1 MKKVKEENQ
10 NNVKEEV
17 KTTALQVI
25 PVLPLVPV
33 PSLEEKNKQLE
44 KEIAKLK
51 AKIEETPQTLEE
63 KIEFFK
69 LKQDRMKKLA
79 QLEKQKNVLVEN
91 AEKVEEKIEEND
103 FECESFNLALK
114 AGGYNGNDLVRIN
127 NPLLIRDVI
136 MYIIQRVDDKIEVLK
151 AEISA

>member
-1 MKKVKEENQ
+1 MSKE
-10 NNVKEEV
+10 NVKNQKSAKSEV
-17 KTTALQVI
+17 KITALQVI

-79 QLEKQKNVLVEN
+79 QL
-91 AEKVEEKIEEND
+91 D
-103 FECESFNLALK
+103 
-114 AGGYNGNDLVRIN
+114 
-127 NPLLIRDVI
+127 NPLQIGSSSNLVQLHCFISIFNHAVTI
-136 MYIIQRVDDKIEVLK
+136 YILVH
-151 AEISA
+151 